1 MSVSNDVSK
10 AIESI
15 ESGKSSWQTFA
26 TFIVSVQ
33 SRQKGEQT
41 EQRTIT
47 YLLEADKRKIWPGVE
62 FNGVYKLMLDQ
73 LQQVLPSPQSQAP
86 AEQNLGSATRAG
98 KSTAKEA
105 AAPTDSNGVSGTKV
119 ETTSKG
125 KNLAEEITE
134 KPAASSTPKDD
145 SDTPV
150 DGVPESTIGK
160 APIPAEAKKDKSA
173 PERESPSREITE
185 KTVALSTPKDDRG
198 SSSDEVSEADAV
210 SAPIKTDKDS
220 VGEDELNAEGKGMP
234 EEEVEEFPKLKITQ
248 LKIYQPIEAEEE
260 AEGED
265 TETEKAI
272 VVDVLKRSVP
282 SILPKEKP
290 FDLEVSFQLSGTDA
304 LGLTKRSLPYHV
316 AVYGQN
322 RTTKEKLTLGKAPAG
337 KLIDGELTYT
347 CRVSDVTLSQPGVYS
362 LQIINQL
369 EKAPVSPDFLE
380 LNSVQVA

>member
-119 ETTSKG
+119 ETTSKD

-134 KPAASSTPKDD
+134 KPAASSTPNDD
-145 SDTPV
+145 SDAPV
-150 DGVPESTIGK
+150 DRVPESTIGK
-160 APIPAEAKKDKSA
+160 SPSPAEAKKDESA
-173 PERESPSREITE
+173 PERKSPSKEITE
-185 KTVALSTPKDDRG
+185 KPVALSTPKDDRG
-198 SSSDEVSEADAV
+198 SSSDKVSEANAV

-220 VGEDELNAEGKGMP
+220 VGEDELSAKDKGVP

-248 LKIYQPIEAEEE
+248 LKIYQPIEEEK

-290 FDLEVSFQLSGTDA
+290 FDLEVSFQLSGTNA